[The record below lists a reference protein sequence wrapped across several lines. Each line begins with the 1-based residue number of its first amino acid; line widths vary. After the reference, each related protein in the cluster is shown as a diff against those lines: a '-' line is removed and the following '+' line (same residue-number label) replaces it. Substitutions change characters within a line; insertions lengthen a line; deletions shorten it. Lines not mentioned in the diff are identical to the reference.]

1 MKRTYENALKLL
13 QTRRRTARPT
23 DKLSVGIDG
32 LPPVGAIP
40 NVYGTSTLLGIP
52 SIVGMREW
60 LELLGHSD
68 SDVNRLNVIHV
79 AGTKGK
85 GSTCA
90 FVRSLLLAH
99 GSRTGFPRKVGLYT
113 SPDLRCIRERIQ
125 INEQLIPEDLF
136 TKYFF
141 EVWDCLSSQES
152 QVTVGKYGMPRYLQ
166 LLALVAFHTFIKE
179 ATDAAIWETH
189 HGGEYDSTNF
199 IREPIVTGIT
209 TIGMDHVEQLGPTI
223 ENVAW
228 HKAGIFKS
236 GTPGFSVPQDPNIS
250 AVLQARAEEKKIEL
264 GFVGV
269 NPSLPTDAR
278 ALQTS
283 AQKTNCSLALAL
295 VGAFLKRKAR
305 PENSCLTSS
314 DILDGIGKFS
324 WPGRFEVISE
334 GRNEWF
340 LDGAHNELSVK
351 HAVECATPRSLPRIL
366 IFTHISDQRDGQ
378 ALLTTLASCIKNNN
392 IRLEYV
398 IFTTFQE
405 RQDGSTRIDKNV
417 KIPHISIPDLLAIY
431 CDIWRKIDPEAVIV
445 SEPAIEGALKFARK
459 IGEEKGGMETL
470 ITGSLHLVG
479 GALNILQPLN

>member
-23 DKLSVGIDG
+23 DRLSMGIDG
-32 LPPVGAIP
+32 LSPISTRP
-40 NVYGTSTLLGIP
+40 NVNGTSTLLGIP

-60 LELLGHSD
+60 LHVLGHSD
-68 SDVNRLNVIHV
+68 GDVNRLNVIHV

-99 GSRTGFPRKVGLYT
+99 GLRTGFPLKVGLYT

-141 EVWDCLSSQES
+141 EVWDCLSSQDS
-152 QVTVGKYGMPRYLQ
+152 QVAVRKYGMPRYLQ
-166 LLALVAFHTFIKE
+166 LLALVACHTFIKE

-199 IREPIVTGIT
+199 ILEPVVTGIT
-209 TIGMDHVEQLGPTI
+209 TIGMDHVAQLGPTI

-236 GTPGFSVPQDPNIS
+236 GTPGFSAPQEPTIA
-250 AVLQARAEEKKIEL
+250 AVLQARAEEKQVEL

-269 NPSLPTDAR
+269 NPSLPAEAR
-278 ALQTS
+278 ALQTFV
-283 AQKTNCSLALAL
+283 QKTNCSLALAL
-295 VGAFLKRKAR
+295 VYAFLKRRAQ
-305 PENSCLTSS
+305 PENSCLSSS

-351 HAVECATPRSLPRIL
+351 HAVECLPRIL

-378 ALLTTLASCIKNNN
+378 ALLETLASCIKNNN
-392 IRLEYV
+392 MWPEYV
-398 IFTTFQE
+398 IFTTYQE

-417 KIPHISIPDLLAIY
+417 KIPNTSIPNLLALY
-431 CDIWRKIDPEAVIV
+431 CEIWSKIDPDAVIV
-445 SEPAIEGALKFARK
+445 SETAIEGALKFARS
-459 IGEEKGGMETL
+459 IGEENGGMDTL

-479 GALNILQPLN
+479 GALNLLRPLN